1 MKSKNFKSLS
11 SRIVVSIVLGFGMI
25 LYSVFFVYEKI
36 NREAFYNIEIEKVKF
51 MAETVEPLIAV
62 DIYLDMY
69 GKMKRIASGLMQ
81 NQNILSV
88 TILKDSK
95 IIFKLKSPNYKN
107 VGITPFL
114 VKQPIFQPNSKIK
127 IGTLILKYSDENYKK
142 LRDKYAKLLI
152 LLAIAL
158 SIFFTFFAIYIR
170 NLLDPLRKIAK
181 LLKDYSPDKPIKFE
195 YVKDN
200 SEIDLI
206 STALYEMQKKILEY
220 SKQQQNINEL
230 LEKEVDEKTAQLR
243 EQLYK
248 DRLTG
253 LPNRHSLVNDIISIE
268 DGALF
273 VINIDDF
280 KEVNDFYGQVVG
292 DHVLIEFAK
301 KLLDMFS
308 YYPKIKACR
317 LSGDEFALLFTQ
329 KPPLKEFQQ
338 LAQKLVDDIEK
349 IIFIDGNNKISI
361 QVTIGCAYQIQEA
374 LEKAD
379 IALKSARKEGLSCK
393 IYDEKLNIEK
403 QYENNMQWV
412 KKLKSAMNDDRI
424 VPFYQAIYDNK
435 SAKVVSSE
443 CLIRLIDTDGTV
455 ISPFHFLGIAK
466 KSRLYNQLTRIMVHK
481 SCSYFENLDCDF
493 SVNLS
498 IDDILDSRISQY
510 VVQEVQRYNVSK
522 KIVFEILETEGIENY
537 DEVSSFINDVK
548 ALGCRISID
557 DFGSGYSSFEHLLK
571 LDIDYIK
578 IDGTLIKNLDTD
590 KNSQVVVE
598 TIVDFAKKLGK
609 TTIAEFVHN
618 EAVYEKV
625 KELGVDRT
633 QGYYFAE
640 PKRELVLD

>member
-1 MKSKNFKSLS
+1 MRNRNFKSLS
-11 SRIVVSIVLGFGMI
+11 FRIVFSMIIGFGVI
-25 LYSVFFVYEKI
+25 LFTIFFVYEKI
-36 NREAFYNIEIEKVKF
+36 NKEAFFNIEIEKVKF
-51 MAETVEPLIAV
+51 MAKMVEPLIAV
-62 DIYLDMY
+62 DIYLDMQ
-69 GKMKRIASGLMQ
+69 GKIDKIASQLMK
-81 NQNILSV
+81 NSNILSV
-88 TILKDSK
+88 NILKNSK
-95 IIFKLKSPNYKN
+95 IVYKVSSSNYN
-107 VGITPFL
+107 NLDVSPFL

-127 IGTLILKYSDENYKK
+127 IGTLILKYSDENYKR

-152 LLAIAL
+152 VLAVVL
-158 SIFFTFFAIYIR
+158 TIFFTFFAIYIK

-181 LLKDYSPDKPIKFE
+181 SVKNYSPDKPIKFE
-195 YVKDN
+195 YPKDN

-206 STALYEMQKKILEY
+206 STALDEMHKKILEY

-230 LEKEVDEKTAQLR
+230 LEKEVDKKTVQLR
-243 EQLYK
+243 EQLYR

-273 VINIDDF
+273 IINIDDF
-280 KEVNDFYGQVVG
+280 KEINDFYGQVVG
-292 DHVLIEFAK
+292 DYILIEFAK

-308 YYPKIKACR
+308 SYTRIKLCR

-329 KPPLKEFQQ
+329 KPSLKEFKQ

-349 IIFIDGNNKISI
+349 MIFIHGNNQISI

-379 IALKSARKEGLSCK
+379 IALKSARKDGISCQ
-393 IYDEKLNIEK
+393 IYDEKLHIEK

-412 KKLKSAMNDDRI
+412 KKLKNAINDDRI

-455 ISPFHFLGIAK
+455 ISPFFFLGIAK
-466 KSRLYNQLTRIMVHK
+466 KSRLYNQLTRLMIHK

-498 IDDILDSRISQY
+498 IDDILDSRITQY

-537 DEVSSFINDVK
+537 DEVSAFIQK
-548 ALGCRISID
+548 IKTLGCRIAID
-557 DFGSGYSSFEHLLK
+557 DFGSGYSSFEHILK

-578 IDGTLIKNLDTD
+578 IDGTLIKNVDTD

-640 PKRELVLD
+640 PKRELVLN